1 MSLPRIKYLEEL
13 ADKLGFTL
21 YGSENY
27 FGEQFGDVLTLYCN
41 NVEVFV
47 GSQHD
52 LERWF
57 QGFQFACNMET
68 DLRNEPML

>member
-13 ADKLGFTL
+13 AHKLGFTL
-21 YGSENY
+21 SGSEDY
-27 FGEQFGDVLTLYCN
+27 FGEQFGDVLILYSN

-47 GSQHD
+47 GSQQD

-57 QGFQFACNMET
+57 QGFQFARNMKTE
-68 DLRNEPML
+68 LRNEPTL